1 MTFPRSCIRFFHD
14 CREATLLSLW
24 GNKLVLWSRSER
36 DEQRRRGQQIGT
48 NKALASLSRS
58 CSETCFGW
66 RSMLFWFRGSCHD
79 NSIHR
84 LFLKT
89 YSVFGDQV
97 FTYSGQAGAAL
108 STLPFTEQPAIIY
121 WKWDSS
127 SDTEPRMTTHSF
139 HLGLAF
145 IKRETG
151 TK

>member
-24 GNKLVLWSRSER
+24 GNKLVGRDQREMSNVVEGNKSGLIRLSRLFCVPAL
-36 DEQRRRGQQIGT
+36 
-48 NKALASLSRS
+48 KHALADDQ
-58 CSETCFGW
+58 CYFDSEGVAMTTA
-66 RSMLFWFRGSCHD
+66 
-79 NSIHR
+79 SID
-84 LFLKT
+84 FFFKT